1 MKIAFLTSGGN
12 APCLS
17 ATIGRL
23 LYNYNNLNDVQII
36 GYKNGFMGLLTGDF
50 VEISLEDLNDD
61 SFNLFYEYGGS
72 PIGNSRIKLTNEEDC
87 IKKKLIKKGQD
98 PLEIAA
104 TQLINDKIDILHPI
118 GGDDTNTTAR
128 DLSNFIKSRGLDI
141 TVVGIPK
148 TIDNDIFPVKRSLG
162 AYTAA
167 EAGAIYFENIVN
179 ENNMSQF
186 HLIIHEVMGRNSG
199 WLAARTADSYY
210 KRLEEKENKLNS
222 SKALSFYKSDRLHIH
237 ALYVPEKEVDF
248 NIEIPRLEKIINE
261 VGCLNIFVSE
271 GAFLKEISNE
281 LRSKDNPIDTDAFG
295 HIKLDSID
303 TGKWLSKV
311 LSKKMR
317 IDRTLIQ
324 KSGYFS
330 RSSVPNQSDL
340 DYIFKIC
347 DFGFAQATKGISG
360 LAAEDERTG
369 QLACIDFNS
378 IKGDKGLDVQSEW
391 FMNLNNKIS
400 K

>member
-17 ATIGRL
+17 AIIGRL
-23 LYNYNNLNDVQII
+23 LYNYNNLNNVQII
-36 GYKNGFMGLLTGDF
+36 GYENGFMGLLMGNS
-50 VEISLEDLNDD
+50 VEISLSDLNND

-72 PIGNSRIKLTNEEDC
+72 PIGNSRVKLTNKEDC

-104 TQLINDKIDILHPI
+104 TQLINDKIDILHSI
-118 GGDDTNTTAR
+118 GGDDTNTTAG

-148 TIDNDIFPVKRSLG
+148 TIDNDIFPVQRSLG

-167 EAGAIYFENIVN
+167 ETGSIYFENIVN

-186 HLIIHEVMGRNSG
+186 HLIIHEIMGRNSG
-199 WLAARTADSYY
+199 WLAARTAYSYY
-210 KRLEEKENKLNS
+210 KKLERKESQLTNS
-222 SKALSFYKSDRLHIH
+222 KVLSFYESKRLHIH
-237 ALYVPEKEVDF
+237 ALYVPEKKIDF
-248 NIEIPRLEKIINE
+248 NIEIPRLKKIINK

-271 GAFLKEISNE
+271 GAFLKESSNE
-281 LRSKDNPIDTDAFG
+281 LESRNNPIDRDAFG
-295 HIKLDSID
+295 HIKLDSIN
-303 TGKWLSKV
+303 TGKWLSKI
-311 LSKKMR
+311 LSKKIR

-330 RSSVPNQSDL
+330 RSSAPNQSDL

-347 DFGFAQATKGISG
+347 DFGFDQA
-360 LAAEDERTG
+360 
-369 QLACIDFNS
+369 
-378 IKGDKGLDVQSEW
+378 IKGVSLVRY
-391 FMNLNNKIS
+391 
-400 K
+400 